1 LISCGAR
8 RKILKFQ
15 RRSPVLK
22 FYVTPM
28 KDNFFMPLGGAL
40 KFRIVP
46 LKSKLRGDFCCVNF
60 NFHAARAVLKFH
72 VASLNDK
79 FCAIF
84 AHCFGISRRARKRLN
99 LKFTRCFDA
108 VKFQTFCCKAEF

>member
-1 LISCGAR
+1 MLNFGFFKICRCRSLLISRGAR
-8 RKILKFQ
+8 HKILKFQ

-60 NFHAARAVLKFH
+60 
-72 VASLNDK
+72 
-79 FCAIF
+79 
-84 AHCFGISRRARKRLN
+84 
-99 LKFTRCFDA
+99 
-108 VKFQTFCCKAEF
+108 